1 MSGYKRGI
9 IVPMTA
15 SFMTRLDEVYSPV
28 GSRPHYKVAGEVLP
42 LPQ

>member
-15 SFMTRLDEVYSPV
+15 SFMTRLDEVYSPKL
-28 GSRPHYKVAGEVLP
+28 GWIKATL
-42 LPQ
+42 